1 MVEGVILKNVG
12 LDMAVQRPTERLG
25 DLLLAESVEN
35 IRIEVE
41 EGAVIVVELKE
52 KLEILQVRDLR
63 RAVPLRLQNH
73 QVARSGLAPQA
84 YCTAGRLLRGRLE

>member
-1 MVEGVILKNVG
+1 MIEGVILKNIG
-12 LDMAVQRPTERLG
+12 LDMAVQRPIERLG

-41 EGAVIVVELKE
+41 EGAVIVIELKE

-63 RAVPLRLQNH
+63 
-73 QVARSGLAPQA
+73 
-84 YCTAGRLLRGRLE
+84 